1 MNTLL
6 KDVRYAAR
14 MLLKNPGFSAIAVI
28 ALALGIGANTAIF
41 SVVSAVLLRPLPFP
55 QPEQIVAVWAG
66 DKTKKP
72 DPRVS
77 FSFPDY
83 ADVRAQNQ
91 VFSAIAAYDDLDLT
105 ATDRGGEAEHLH
117 GMMVT
122 SDLFRVLGVNPIL
135 GRAFT
140 ADDDKPGARVVIL
153 SHELWQRRFGGDRN
167 ILTQTITLNETP
179 YQIIGV
185 TPPAFRFPIEKTPAV
200 FWTSAATQFE
210 APPGSTETP
219 AGERGMHY
227 LHSVARLKPGVT
239 AEQAEANTKTIM
251 AALAT
256 QYPDTNK
263 RFDSSRVLG
272 FLDDLTSDVRPALI
286 VLLAAAACVLLIAC
300 VNVANLLLARAT
312 SREKEMGIRAA
323 LGASR
328 TRIFR
333 QLLTESAL
341 LSLAGGGAGM
351 LLAVWGT
358 AALTALLPQNFPRAE
373 EISPDLR
380 VLAFTALVSLCT
392 GLLFGLAPAWRVS
405 RPDVVSA
412 LNESARGSSET
423 ARGRRLRGILVTAE
437 MVLAFVLL
445 VGAGLLIRS
454 FWQLQKVPLGFDP
467 HHVMTASVSLP
478 DGDGGPQ
485 ITKRNEQ
492 FYVQLMERANAI
504 PGVRSVAAITPLP
517 LSGADWRTGF
527 DIAGRPTAKSDRALS
542 AVRIVTPGYFG
553 TMAIPL
559 RQGRDFNARDKFESP
574 GVVIVNESLVRQ
586 YFPNENPIGKRISPQ
601 ISLDAREPIEREI
614 IGVVGDVKARKLTS
628 ENTAELYLP
637 HTQASSGAMTIVA
650 RTEMEPQAILPS
662 LRAAVEGLDKDL
674 PLYETRTMDEYLA
687 RAVAQPRLNM
697 MLLIVFAGVAI
708 ILTAVGIYG
717 VMAYSVAQR
726 TQEIG
731 IRMAL
736 GAQRLDVLRLIV
748 GQGARLVVFAMII
761 GIAAAFALTKS
772 IASLLYGVAATDFP
786 TLLSVA
792 FLLAVIALLACW
804 LPARRASGINP
815 ITALR
820 AD

>member
-1 MNTLL
+1 MNTFL
-6 KDVRYAAR
+6 KDLQYAMR
-14 MLLKNPGFSAIAVI
+14 MLPKNPGFSAIAII

-55 QPEQIVAVWAG
+55 QPEQVVAVWG
-66 DKTKKP
+66 VDKNKKP
-72 DPRVS
+72 DGRVS
-77 FSFPDY
+77 FSFPDF

-91 VFSAIAAYDDLDLT
+91 AFSAMAGYDDLDMT
-105 ATDRGGEAEHLH
+105 ATDRGADAEHLH

-140 ADDDKPGARVVIL
+140 AADDKPGARVVAL
-153 SHELWQRRFGGDRN
+153 SYELWQRRFGGDHN
-167 ILTQTITLNETP
+167 ILDKTITLNETP
-179 YQIIGV
+179 HQIIGV
-185 TPPAFRFPIEKTPAV
+185 MPQAFRFPIERTPAV

-210 APPGSTETP
+210 APPGSTETT
-219 AGERGMHY
+219 ASQRGFHY
-227 LHSVARLKPGVT
+227 LRSVARLKPGVT
-239 AEQAEANTKTIM
+239 GEQAEANTKTIM
-251 AALAT
+251 ASLAT
-256 QYPDTNK
+256 QFPDTNK
-263 RFDSSRVLG
+263 RFDSSRVIGL
-272 FLDDLTSDVRPALI
+272 LADLTSDVRPALV
-286 VLLAAAACVLLIAC
+286 VLLAAAGCVLLIAC

-312 SREKEMGIRAA
+312 AREKEMGIRSA

-328 TRIFR
+328 IRIFR

-358 AALTALLPQNFPRAE
+358 AALASLLPQNFPRAA
-373 EISPDLR
+373 EIAPDFR
-380 VLAFTALVSLCT
+380 VLAFTALVSLFT

-405 RPDVVSA
+405 RPDVVTA

-423 ARGRRLRGILVTAE
+423 PRGRRLRGILVTAE

-454 FWQLQKVPLGFDP
+454 FWQLQKVPIGFDP
-467 HHVMTASVSLP
+467 NNVMTANVSLP

-485 ITKRNEQ
+485 VTKRNEQ
-492 FYVQLMERANAI
+492 FYVQLMDRAKAI
-504 PGVRSVAAITPLP
+504 PGARSVAAISPLP
-517 LSGADWRTGF
+517 LSGSDWRTGF

-542 AVRIVTPGYFG
+542 AVRVVTPGYFS
-553 TMAIPL
+553 TMGIPV
-559 RQGRDFNARDKFESP
+559 RKGRDFDPRDKFEST

-586 YFPNENPIGKRISPQ
+586 YFPDEDPIGKYITPQ
-601 ISLDAREPIEREI
+601 VSLDVREPIEREI
-614 IGVVGDVKARKLTS
+614 IGVVGDVKSRKLTS
-628 ENTAELYLP
+628 ESMPELYLP
-637 HTQASSGAMTIVA
+637 HTQASSGSMTIVA
-650 RTEMEPQAILPS
+650 RTQMEPQAILPS
-662 LRAAVEGLDKDL
+662 LRATVEGLNKDL
-674 PLYETRTMDEYLA
+674 PLYETRTMQQYLD

-697 MLLIVFAGVAI
+697 TLLIVFAGVAI
-708 ILTAVGIYG
+708 VLTAVGIYG

-748 GQGARLVVFAMII
+748 GQGARLVVPAMVI
-761 GIAAAFALTKS
+761 GIAAAFAMTKS

-786 TLLSVA
+786 TLFSVA
-792 FLLAVIALLACW
+792 FLLAFIALLACW
-804 LPARRASGINP
+804 LPARRASGLDP

-820 AD
+820 TE

>member
-1 MNTLL
+1 MNTFL
-6 KDVRYAAR
+6 KDLQYAAR

-55 QPEQIVAVWAG
+55 QPEQIVAVWG
-66 DKTKKP
+66 VDKNKKP
-72 DPRVS
+72 DSRVS
-77 FSFPDY
+77 FSFPDF
-83 ADVRAQNQ
+83 ADVRGQNQ
-91 VFSAIAAYDDLDLT
+91 VFNAMAGYDDLDMT
-105 ATDRGGEAEHLH
+105 ATDRGAEAEHLH
-117 GMMVT
+117 GMLVT

-140 ADDDKPGARVVIL
+140 AEDDKPGARVVVL
-153 SHELWQRRFGGDRN
+153 SYELWQRRFGGDRN
-167 ILTQTITLNETP
+167 ILEKTITLNETP
-179 YQIIGV
+179 HQIIGV
-185 TPPAFRFPIEKTPAV
+185 MPQAFRFPIERTPAV

-210 APPGSTETP
+210 APPGSTETT
-219 AGERGMHY
+219 AAQRGFHY
-227 LHSVARLKPGVT
+227 LRSVARLKPGVT
-239 AEQAEANTKTIM
+239 TEVAEANAKTIM
-251 AALAT
+251 ASLAT
-256 QYPDTNK
+256 QFPDTNK
-263 RFDSSRVLG
+263 RFDSSRVIGL
-272 FLDDLTSDVRPALI
+272 LSDLTSDVRPALV
-286 VLLAAAACVLLIAC
+286 VLLAAAGCVLLIAC

-312 SREKEMGIRAA
+312 AREKEMGIRSA

-328 TRIFR
+328 IRIFR

-358 AALTALLPQNFPRAE
+358 AALASLLPQNFPRAT
-373 EISPDLR
+373 EIAPDFR
-380 VLAFTALVSLCT
+380 VLAFTALVSLFT
-392 GLLFGLAPAWRVS
+392 GLVFGLAPAWRVS

-467 HHVMTASVSLP
+467 NNVMTANVSLP
-478 DGDGGPQ
+478 DGDGGPAV
-485 ITKRNEQ
+485 TKHNEQ
-492 FYVQLMERANAI
+492 FYVQLMDRANAI
-504 PGVRSVAAITPLP
+504 PGVRSVAAVNPLP
-517 LSGADWRTGF
+517 LSGSEWRTGF

-542 AVRIVTPGYFG
+542 AVRVVTPGYFS
-553 TMAIPL
+553 TMKIPL
-559 RQGRDFNARDKFESP
+559 RKGRDFDPRDKFESP

-586 YFPNENPIGKRISPQ
+586 YFPNEDPIGKHITPQ
-601 ISLDAREPIEREI
+601 VSLDVREPIEREI
-614 IGVVGDVKARKLTS
+614 VGVVGDVKAGKLTS
-628 ENTAELYLP
+628 ANMPELYLP
-637 HTQASSGAMTIVA
+637 HTQASGGSMTIVA
-650 RTEMEPQAILPS
+650 RTQMEPQAVLPS
-662 LRAAVEGLDKDL
+662 LRGAVESLNKDL
-674 PLYETRTMDEYLA
+674 PLYETRTMQQYID

-697 MLLIVFAGVAI
+697 TLLIVFAGVAI
-708 ILTAVGIYG
+708 VLTAVGIYG

-748 GQGARLVVFAMII
+748 GQGARLVVLAMII
-761 GIAAAFALTKS
+761 GVAAAFAMTRS

-786 TLLSVA
+786 TLFSVA
-792 FLLAVIALLACW
+792 FLLALIALLACW
-804 LPARRASGINP
+804 LPARRASGIDP

-820 AD
+820 TE